1 MNLFVIDLHYTAEL
15 AEIDALVEDHRS
27 FLREQYAVGLFLAS
41 GPKEPRTG
49 GVILAR
55 AADSSEIEQTINKD
69 PFKSA
74 GVAEYTVTEFKPVMH
89 AQNFPV

>member
-1 MNLFVIDLHYTAEL
+1 M
-15 AEIDALVEDHRS
+15 
-27 FLREQYAVGLFLAS
+27 
-41 GPKEPRTG
+41 
-49 GVILAR
+49 ILAR
-55 AADSSEIEQTINKD
+55 AADRTEIERTINKD